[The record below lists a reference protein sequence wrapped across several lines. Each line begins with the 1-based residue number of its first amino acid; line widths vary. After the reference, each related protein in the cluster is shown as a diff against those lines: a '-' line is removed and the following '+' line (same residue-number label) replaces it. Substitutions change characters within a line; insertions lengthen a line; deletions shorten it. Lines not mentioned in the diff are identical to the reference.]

1 MPLQDQSVRNT
12 LCHRISEETGIR
24 ADKTILQAHAVAQL
38 TLAVKDFSKDN
49 TDDLYA
55 DRYDKYQCKLLESI
69 VIAVDHKG
77 FYDIAGQDKVN
88 DQIIYIFLS
97 GRAYDLKFF
106 DDRANYD
113 EKQHGKL

>member
-1 MPLQDQSVRNT
+1 VTKL
-12 LCHRISEETGIR
+12 
-24 ADKTILQAHAVAQL
+24 A
-38 TLAVKDFSKDN
+38 LAVKNFSKDN

-55 DRYDKYQCKLLESI
+55 DRYDKYHSKLPECI

-97 GRAYDLKFF
+97 GRTYDLKFF
-106 DDRANYD
+106 DDCAYYD
-113 EKQHGKL
+113 KKQHGKL